1 MPKRKNGIE
10 WSGMPEELGYSS
22 PYAVAIL
29 SRHIE
34 IRNIETRALVQSAE
48 MPHARLLTQG
58 KLLYIASTS
67 EVWRLIPYS
76 FPQQV
81 TIAVI
86 SSIAFIAITIVFMF
100 ILTVLKFFVPG
111 FTID

>member
-29 SRHIE
+29 SRHVE

-81 TIAVI
+81 TTAVFLSMVVVVI
-86 SSIAFIAITIVFMF
+86 NIVFML
-100 ILTVLKFFVPG
+100 ILIVVKCFCA
-111 FTID
+111 

>member
-81 TIAVI
+81 SIAKLLSMAVALITIA
-86 SSIAFIAITIVFMF
+86 FM
-100 ILTVLKFFVPG
+100 
-111 FTID
+111 